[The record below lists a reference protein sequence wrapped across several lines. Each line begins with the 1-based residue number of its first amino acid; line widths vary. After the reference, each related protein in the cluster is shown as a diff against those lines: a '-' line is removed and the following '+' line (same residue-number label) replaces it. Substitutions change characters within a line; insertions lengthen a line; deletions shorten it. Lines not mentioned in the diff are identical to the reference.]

1 MRSQGICSL
10 STLSQLSILSMG
22 LLDALAK
29 SSPGEGRVPASMLFY
44 DRESF
49 HVEHHPRHRVN
60 QWKPWLE
67 ARRFGIV
74 ALGYARPGELE
85 SELVKRI
92 DQFAWLAVSRALS
105 SHADIR
111 VGD

>member
-1 MRSQGICSL
+1 MLDRGGGQRI
-10 STLSQLSILSMG
+10 LSIQSIFTIQTIFMG

-29 SSPGEGRVPASMLFY
+29 SPPGEARVPASMLFY

-49 HVEHHPRHRVN
+49 HVEHHPRSRVS

-74 ALGYARPGELE
+74 ALGYAQPGERE

-92 DQFAWLAVSRALS
+92 DQFAGLAVSRALS
-105 SHADIR
+105 SQ
-111 VGD
+111 